1 MSKVAVFSGKWW
13 QKRLVSI
20 HHRVIDVRSLDSS
33 QRNMP
38 MTHPS
43 NSRAQWGEILYKLES
58 FLFFENRF
66 LRRPHKFCAISFFN
80 FDVKTEAFPEYIN
93 FTHLYLHEISM
104 YFVPRL
110 FLTLKKYFVKT
121 QVMKMIL
128 IHK

>member
-1 MSKVAVFSGKWW
+1 MAVFSGKWW

-58 FLFFENRF
+58 FLFFKDRF
-66 LRRPHKFCAISFFN
+66 LRRPQFLSNLPFS
-80 FDVKTEAFPEYIN
+80 FDVKTEAFPEYMN
-93 FTHLYLHEISM
+93 FTHLYFHEINM

-110 FLTLKKYFVKT
+110 FLTLKTKFVKT
-121 QVMKMIL
+121 QVHENTSTPEI
-128 IHK
+128 I